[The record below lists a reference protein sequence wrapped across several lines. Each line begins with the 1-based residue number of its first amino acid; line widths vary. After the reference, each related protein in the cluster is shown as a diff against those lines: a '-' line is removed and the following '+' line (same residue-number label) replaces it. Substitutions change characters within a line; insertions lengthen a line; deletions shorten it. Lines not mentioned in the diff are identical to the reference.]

1 MEVWEEKVLEGDGKE
16 MKGVTWRERRWE
28 GGRVRVEERKMEN
41 KSRRVK
47 NKKERKKGRQE
58 TGESEEDKEAVG
70 KKGEKGERLTFHMC
84 QTINHLLPTKP
95 SYSCWRHVFIFSPVC
110 RQTSG
115 DVSCSR
121 PKTEQACVLLQ
132 LRSEGTFRLCKS
144 HAVCVHLVLL
154 PFCLIPRPPLHHSR
168 PLFGGGVWEWHYFL
182 SHCVLRNTHEFPF
195 PFQVVIS
202 IQHCH
207 T

>member
-1 MEVWEEKVLEGDGKE
+1 

-47 NKKERKKGRQE
+47 NEKERQKGRQE

-95 SYSCWRHVFIFSPVC
+95 SYSC
-110 RQTSG
+110 
-115 DVSCSR
+115 
-121 PKTEQACVLLQ
+121 
-132 LRSEGTFRLCKS
+132 
-144 HAVCVHLVLL
+144 
-154 PFCLIPRPPLHHSR
+154 
-168 PLFGGGVWEWHYFL
+168 
-182 SHCVLRNTHEFPF
+182 
-195 PFQVVIS
+195 
-202 IQHCH
+202 
-207 T
+207 